1 MPSCRLLPHGSYALS
16 IATLAT
22 LAWCSSVFQD
32 GCDFAI
38 IHGDMVQQIA
48 SSPDVPFLEFGI
60 GAYREPHPRTND
72 GSGETSWKLNYGGA
86 CTEYPF
92 DIDPAWTA
100 SKAFAFLALVIGGG
114 GTLFVWCSTCFVFSR
129 GTWRWAGY
137 ELLTASICQMLTFVW
152 YFNDTC
158 KKNSGSTCTL
168 GWGSKADIVATVL
181 WWVGAC
187 MAIYKY
193 PNPKPVE
200 DPDDSQNHMAEV
212 NLTSTQSTQSQ
223 AEAVAVAEANA
234 ADMEASEEP
243 IRANAEVI

>member
-1 MPSCRLLPHGSYALS
+1 M
-16 IATLAT
+16 ATLAT
-22 LAWCSSVFQD
+22 LAWWASVFQD

-38 IHGDMVQQIA
+38 VRGDMVQQIA
-48 SSPDVPFLEFGI
+48 SNPDVPFLEFGI
-60 GAYREPHPRTND
+60 GAYREPYLQGNGD
-72 GSGETSWKLNYGGA
+72 WEVNYGGS

-137 ELLTASICQMLTFVW
+137 ELLTASLFQMLTFVW
-152 YFNDTC
+152 YLNDTC
-158 KKNSGSTCTL
+158 KASNNTCRL
-168 GWGSKADIVATVL
+168 AWGSRADILSTVL
-181 WWVGAC
+181 WLLCAC

-193 PNPKPVE
+193 PAPKPVE

-212 NLTSTQSTQSQ
+212 DLTNTMQSQ
-223 AEAVAVAEANA
+223 AAAEANA

-243 IRANAEVI
+243 IRSNAEVI

>member
-1 MPSCRLLPHGSYALS
+1 MPSCRLLPHGSYALF

-22 LAWCSSVFQD
+22 LAWSASVFQD
-32 GCDFAI
+32 GCDFAVVR
-38 IHGDMVQQIA
+38 GDMVQDIS
-48 SSPDVPFLEFGI
+48 SSPDVPYLEFGI
-60 GAYREPHPRTND
+60 GAYREPHRTSD
-72 GSGETSWKLNYGGA
+72 GDWKMNYGGA

-137 ELLTASICQMLTFVW
+137 ELLTASLFQMLTFVW
-152 YFNDTC
+152 YLNDTC
-158 KKNSGSTCTL
+158 KDNSCTL
-168 GWGSKADIVATVL
+168 AWGSRADILATVL
-181 WWVGAC
+181 WLVCAS

-193 PNPKPVE
+193 PTPKPVE

-212 NLTSTQSTQSQ
+212 NLTNTAQSQ
-223 AEAVAVAEANA
+223 AMAEANA

-243 IRANAEVI
+243 VRPNAEVI

>member
-22 LAWCSSVFQD
+22 LAWCASVYQD
-32 GCDFAI
+32 GCDFAQVR
-38 IHGDMVQQIA
+38 GDMVQDIA
-48 SSPDVPFLEFGI
+48 SSPDVPYLEFGI
-60 GAYREPHPRTND
+60 GAYREPYLQSD
-72 GSGETSWKLNYGGA
+72 GDYNINYGGA

-92 DIDPAWTA
+92 DIDAAWTA

-137 ELLTASICQMLTFVW
+137 ELLTASLFQMLTFVW
-152 YFNDTC
+152 YVNDTC
-158 KKNSGSTCTL
+158 LSDNNTCSL
-168 GWGSKADIVATVL
+168 AWGSRADIISTVL
-181 WWVGAC
+181 WFVCAC
-187 MAIYKY
+187 MAISKY
-193 PNPKPVE
+193 PTPKPVD

-212 NLTSTQSTQSQ
+212 NLTTTNTQSQ
-223 AEAVAVAEANA
+223 AVAEANA

-243 IRANAEVI
+243 VRANAELI